1 LVSRGVVE
9 RRKNATSLTAVVLR
23 SGAMDERLTD
33 LEIRYTHLE
42 RLVQELSTAV
52 YDERLQREK
61 LEARVKDLEQRLGG
75 VEDPA
80 PNEPPP
86 HY

>member
-1 LVSRGVVE
+1 M
-9 RRKNATSLTAVVLR
+9 T
-23 SGAMDERLTD
+23 DRLTD

-42 RLVQELSTAV
+42 RLVTELSTAV
-52 YDERLQREK
+52 YEERRERDK
-61 LEARVKDLEQRLGG
+61 LEVRVKDLEGRLRS